1 MKNIISLF
9 TFRMSTLTSAVLLV
23 ISLLQWHV
31 KAFGFKANTKIPLFT
46 NVAYIG
52 QPMIG
57 KTSVT
62 SSTPFRLFSTPEA
75 PEFEEDVAL
84 RFSGVGRLYHEPQ
97 SDKSCTVEIGNT
109 AMNGD
114 STPIAIDEHTAS
126 EEKEKKPPHMEVID
140 RLSKSTVAIVGI
152 GGVGSWAAEAI
163 CRSGVGN
170 ILLIDLD
177 DICTSNIN
185 RQLHALSSTVG
196 KMKIDEMRQRLL
208 DINPTCNVTLIHD
221 FIGVDNAN
229 DIVDSLLPEVDVILD
244 AIDGA
249 NEKTALIAAACYSNV
264 TVVTCGGAAGRI
276 DPTKII
282 CEDLTKSSQ
291 CRLLFRCKKLLRT
304 RYKLFPEGMTKKQ
317 AKAKNSRNR
326 TWRIWSVFSE
336 EVVEDRRGG
345 SEGGDSVSSLR
356 TCDGPLGTACFVT
369 GAYGFVAASKVVSM
383 LANQE
388 LIKPRILKSALLK
401 KNALQD

>member
-1 MKNIISLF
+1 
-9 TFRMSTLTSAVLLV
+9 
-23 ISLLQWHV
+23 
-31 KAFGFKANTKIPLFT
+31 
-46 NVAYIG
+46 
-52 QPMIG
+52 
-57 KTSVT
+57 
-62 SSTPFRLFSTPEA
+62 
-75 PEFEEDVAL
+75 
-84 RFSGVGRLYHEPQ
+84 
-97 SDKSCTVEIGNT
+97 
-109 AMNGD
+109 
-114 STPIAIDEHTAS
+114 
-126 EEKEKKPPHMEVID
+126 
-140 RLSKSTVAIVGI
+140 
-152 GGVGSWAAEAI
+152 
-163 CRSGVGN
+163 
-170 ILLIDLD
+170 
-177 DICTSNIN
+177 
-185 RQLHALSSTVG
+185 
-196 KMKIDEMRQRLL
+196 MKIDEMRQRLL

-282 CEDLTKSSQ
+282 CEDLTKSTQ

-345 SEGGDSVSSLR
+345 SDDRDSVSSLR

-401 KNALQD
+401 KNVLQE